1 MALLVIMKDAPTKK
15 STGECVGCIGQVAL
29 SNQFTAFQTS
39 QKGVLILIVADS
51 LVICKE
57 DDDTYDMFSYV

>member
-1 MALLVIMKDAPTKK
+1 MKCM
-15 STGECVGCIGQVAL
+15 GECVGCIGQVAL

-57 DDDTYDMFSYV
+57 DVIHMICFHMYDIL